1 MGGKIMQK
9 KIAKPAAPFILL
21 AVLTMIVMAPVCIH
35 AAGAQANAQ
44 ATALV
49 DLNKASEQEI
59 TALKGVGPA
68 TAKKII
74 AARPYNSVD
83 ELSKAGLSAKKIEA
97 IKPFVTVGAAPAAPV
112 TAAPVKKTAPP
123 AFSAQ
128 KGQAPAAASSAQKA
142 APAKQKLAPGQMV
155 NINTASMEELQALPG
170 IGPAKAQSII
180 AGRPYATKEDIMKVK
195 GIKQGIFNNIK
206 DSITVR

>member
-1 MGGKIMQK
+1 MQK
-9 KIAKPAAPFILL
+9 KIVKPAAPFILL
-21 AVLTMIVMAPVCIH
+21 AALMIIVMAPVCIH

-44 ATALV
+44 TTALV

-59 TALKGVGPA
+59 TPLKGVGPA

-74 AARPYNSVD
+74 APRPYNSVD
-83 ELSKAGLSAKKIEA
+83 ELIKAGLSAKKIEA
-97 IKPFVTVGAAPAAPV
+97 IKPFVTVGAASAAPLPSV
-112 TAAPVKKTAPP
+112 PVKKPAPP
-123 AFSAQ
+123 TTLSTKKAQ
-128 KGQAPAAASSAQKA
+128 VPAAAATAQKA
-142 APAKQKLAPGQMV
+142 PSAKAKLAPGQVV
-155 NINTASMEELQALPG
+155 NINTASAEELQALPG

-180 AGRPYATKEDIMKVK
+180 AGRPYSTKEDIMKVK